1 MKTMLPS
8 PELLRFPERQI
19 HSRCHRPLLSAAGQ
33 RRVAKWI
40 LDCDVKSCFDEISQW
55 LVRYIPMALPPLQ
68 NGGSRPTR
76 KRLASHRVGCEGRI
90 AHLKREYGGG
100 RSRLKGEDGA
110 RIWASWTGLAY
121 NLDTV
126 SRLPV
131 KPSL

>member
-1 MKTMLPS
+1 LADLVEAGLDITIQNPFWRRAFGQQLKAAADGIVS
-8 PELLRFPERQI
+8 GSAFPETVGV
-19 HSRCHRPLLSAAGQ
+19 PGWAAWSSLPAVL
-33 RRVAKWI
+33 RTAVRAERV
-40 LDCDVKSCFDEISQW
+40 
-55 LVRYIPMALPPLQ
+55 
-68 NGGSRPTR
+68 
-76 KRLASHRVGCEGRI
+76 KRLASHRDGCEGRI